1 MLSQE
6 WTGLL
11 PPLVNLDF
19 LWDLVDWLR
28 HYLHGLLLLLLLLL
42 VKDGIRI
49 LAGAHLEHFL
59 LNEFEAASLASKE
72 RLPGGIKRLKY
83 GHKSSPGYTGL
94 HLSQLVLILV
104 VYGLLLLLVALE

>member
-19 LWDLVDWLR
+19 LRYLVDWLR
-28 HYLHGLLLLLLLLL
+28 HLHGLLLLLLLL

-49 LAGAHLEHFL
+49 LAGAHLENFL
-59 LNEFEAASLASKE
+59 LNEFETAALASEE

-94 HLSQLVLILV
+94 HLSQLVVILV

>member
-19 LWDLVDWLR
+19 LRYLVDWLR
-28 HYLHGLLLLLLLLL
+28 HLHGLLLLLLLLL

-49 LAGAHLEHFL
+49 LAGAHLENFL
-59 LNEFEAASLASKE
+59 LNEFETAALASEE

-94 HLSQLVLILV
+94 HLSQLVVILV

>member
-19 LWDLVDWLR
+19 LWDFVDWLR
-28 HYLHGLLLLLLLLL
+28 HLHGLLLLLLLLL

-59 LNEFEAASLASKE
+59 LNEFEAAALASKE
-72 RLPGGIKRLKY
+72 RLPGGIKRLRY
-83 GHKSSPGYTGL
+83 GHKSSSGDARL